1 MPGRLRYALSAVPL
15 AAAALALG
23 GCGDGSSTVGEA
35 PAQTAATTVATSSVV
50 LLDPTEAH
58 GLVATGKAQLIDV
71 RTPAEYAESHIEGA
85 TLIDLQ
91 AADFGQRIGELDPNA
106 TYVVYCHSGNRSAQ
120 ATALMAAKGFTA
132 VKDVDGGIAAW
143 EAAGLPVVRPPH
155 A

>member
-1 MPGRLRYALSAVPL
+1 MPRLRHALLAVPL

-23 GCGDGSSTVGEA
+23 GCGGDSSTASEA
-35 PAQTAATTVATSSVV
+35 PAQGATTVATSSVE

-71 RTPAEYAESHIEGA
+71 RTPAEFAEGHIEGA

-91 AADFGQRIGELDPNA
+91 GADFEQRIGELDPSA
-106 TYVVYCHSGNRSAQ
+106 TYVVYCRSGNRSAQ

-132 VKDVDGGIAAW
+132 VKDVDGGIVAW
-143 EAAGLPVVRPPH
+143 EAAGLPVVVPPR